1 MPAVGLALHVKAT
14 LWPLVAAPVPERV
27 TDWGLPVALSE
38 TLKTAAR
45 APRAE
50 GVKSTTIVQ
59 VPPAATEVPQVL
71 FWVKSLGLV
80 PKTAMLLTV
89 KVELPEL
96 VSVTV

>member
-14 LWPLVAAPVPERV
+14 LWPLVAAPERV

-71 FWVKSLGLV
+71 FSVKSLALV